1 MCLYLRLYSCL
12 AFLLMP
18 RKSTKTPSVKEVKQ
32 SPKTKKG
39 VSEENTQ
46 AVKVLADVIV
56 YFTQNLTIG
65 RKFLKGTKGVDFV
78 ASAANGDFIV
88 KFREQ
93 LYLAKAP
100 DASCFQLPGE

>member
-1 MCLYLRLYSCL
+1 
-12 AFLLMP
+12 MP

-32 SPKTKKG
+32 APKTKKSA
-39 VSEENTQ
+39 SEENTQ

-78 ASAANGDFIV
+78 AHGANGDFIV
-88 KFREQ
+88 KFRNQ
-93 LYLAKAP
+93 LYLTKTQ
-100 DASCFQLPGE
+100 DASSFQLPGE